1 MSTTED
7 QQQAPASHG
16 PPAEP
21 PKLDFKDFAKQK
33 LGRDLSII
41 ETSSP
46 VAESFR
52 SNSQRES
59 DGKGSPTKDQTAEVF
74 STSLRREELRM
85 SVDAFAEA
93 AQGPLLKRLEVMERL
108 LAEKDA
114 EIARLKRRIE
124 VLEAGSEGGAV
135 LLE

>member
-1 MSTTED
+1 MSTIEPG
-7 QQQAPASHG
+7 QSAPASHG
-16 PPAEP
+16 PPAAN
-21 PKLDFKDFAKQK
+21 PKLELKDYFKTQ

-52 SNSQRES
+52 SNSQHES
-59 DGKGSPTKDQTAEVF
+59 DAGKADQTVG
-74 STSLRREELRM
+74 SLRREELRM

-93 AQGPLLKRLEVMERL
+93 AQGPLLQRLEMMEKL

-114 EIARLKRRIE
+114 EIAMLKRRIE
-124 VLEAGSEGGAV
+124 VLEAGTQGGGV